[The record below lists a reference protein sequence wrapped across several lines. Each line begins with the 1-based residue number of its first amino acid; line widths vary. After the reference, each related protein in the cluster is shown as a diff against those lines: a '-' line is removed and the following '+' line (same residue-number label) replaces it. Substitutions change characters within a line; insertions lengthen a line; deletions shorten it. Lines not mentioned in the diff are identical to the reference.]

1 MHQNPINNDSQN
13 ANIKPAL
20 LELSQFK
27 LALIITILCVLFFL
41 IIQHKARL
49 MLKSLN
55 LKELISTNFPHMDE
69 FFLRLK

>member
-20 LELSQFK
+20 LQLSQFK

-41 IIQHKARL
+41 IIQPNL
-49 MLKSLN
+49 MK
-55 LKELISTNFPHMDE
+55 
-69 FFLRLK
+69 FLLFSSPMLWECM